1 MTFQLQLMR
10 CIYVTLLY
18 RIYDKPLYF
27 YLRDWV
33 SCIGYPEVNSLN
45 RENYDDEGN
54 TKRR

>member
-1 MTFQLQLMR
+1 MR